1 MPINQLF
8 IFFLAAI
15 AGYVAYGLYKRKV
28 MWKWIVLYWLV
39 LTAKNAVDL
48 LA

>member
-1 MPINQLF
+1 MTQVF
-8 IFFLAAI
+8 IFLLAII

>member
-8 IFFLAAI
+8 VFLLAFI
-15 AGYVAYGLYKRKV
+15 AGCVAYGLYKKKV

-39 LTAKNAVDL
+39 LTAKNLLDL
-48 LA
+48 IT